1 VDGTDVQATGKAN
14 RSAIAVTANTDSAGL
29 LPGVQRAFHR
39 AFAVDPG
46 SITLATEPKNIP
58 QWDSLGHATLACALE
73 REFNIRFDLDELMEL
88 ENVRAIIRV
97 VRAKLGAAD

>member
-1 VDGTDVQATGKAN
+1 MSLELDN
-14 RSAIAVTANTDSAGL
+14 L

-46 SITLATEPKNIP
+46 SITLATEPTDIP

-73 REFNIRFDLDELMEL
+73 HEFNIRFDLDELMEL
-88 ENVRAIIRV
+88 ENVREIIRV
-97 VRAKLGAAD
+97 VRTKLGAAA